1 VENTYTPDELRAKAR
16 QKERDALE
24 SFDRCD
30 TDGFISQW
38 SSGLSAE
45 RLYREAQ
52 LLEDGGLAEFPALFD
67 LDGNYVPARLIDGR
81 YGECWAI
88 LDEAG
93 DFTGEFITAFPARR
107 ATIVKKGYLEGRVKR
122 PARVKVASGKGG
134 MATAYVTVYPTDSPL
149 DPPVEIVTADSW
161 AD

>member
-1 VENTYTPDELRAKAR
+1 MENKYTPDQLREKAR
-16 QKERDALE
+16 QKERDAVE

-52 LLEDGGLAEFPALFD
+52 ILEDNGLAVFPALFD

-88 LDEAG
+88 LDTEG
-93 DFTGEFITAFPARR
+93 IFTGEFVTAFPARR
-107 ATIVKKGYLEGRVKR
+107 ATMAAKGYLEGYVKR
-122 PARVKVASGKGG
+122 PARAKVASGRGG
-134 MATAYVTVYPTDSPL
+134 MATAYVTTYPTDSPV
-149 DPPVEIVTADSW
+149 DAPAEIVTSDRW